1 MSDATSTSSGRVA
14 LVLSGG
20 GARGAYEAGVLSY
33 LFERIYPEL
42 PDGFE
47 FDIVS
52 GTSVGAIHAG
62 FVAASAD
69 QRADR
74 RAAGLLDTWSGMQ
87 LEHVLK
93 LSPTDLFGVPLRA
106 LGLGGARSKRH
117 SASAEV
123 IGGLVDLS
131 PLERLVD
138 QRIPWHGLRANL
150 LAGRPRTLCVS
161 CTDIHTGLVTVF
173 VDGEP
178 VDLTAWDSDSYAQ
191 AIHGQIDSRHV
202 RASAAIPFLF
212 PAVRIDDSFYLDG
225 GLRVNTPLSPA
236 LRLGADKVLVVGL
249 KLAPGKEKV
258 TAQAEDAI
266 TQPAFVLGKMLNVLV
281 LDQLEHELRRMETVN
296 TILEAASRT
305 LGHGCIDSIRSAIG
319 SKRGVEYRRVESVVV
334 RPSRDIGAIAADAHR
349 HRSRLSRRGVLAE
362 LLARTALRGVPDG
375 EADLFS
381 YLFFDASFARPL
393 IELGRADAERQQD
406 EIFKL
411 LS

>member
-1 MSDATSTSSGRVA
+1 MNASVNSGGVA

-33 LFERIYPEL
+33 IFDHIYPKL

-69 QRADR
+69 QPPGE
-74 RAAGLLDTWSGMQ
+74 RAADLIATWSDME
-87 LEHVLK
+87 LDHVLK
-93 LSPTDLFGVPLRA
+93 LSPTDLFGIPLRA
-106 LGLGGARSKRH
+106 LGMGRAKSKRR
-117 SASAEV
+117 SASTEV
-123 IGGLVDLS
+123 IGGLVDIS
-131 PLERLVD
+131 PLERLVEE
-138 QRIPWHGLRANL
+138 RIPWKGLRANL
-150 LAGRPRTLCVS
+150 SARRPRTLCVS

-178 VDLTAWDSDSYAQ
+178 VDLKAWDGDSYAQ
-191 AIHGQIDSRHV
+191 AIHGKIDSRHV

-236 LRLGADKVLVVGL
+236 LRLGADKVLVIGL
-249 KLAPGKEKV
+249 KLAPGDEKV
-258 TAQAEDAI
+258 SSQAEDAI

-281 LDQLEHELRRMETVN
+281 LDQLEHELRRMEIVN
-296 TILEAASRT
+296 TILTAASQT
-305 LGHGCIDSIRSAIG
+305 LGGECLDSIRAAIG
-319 SKRGVEYRRVESVVV
+319 SKRGVEYRQVESVVV
-334 RPSRDIGAIAADAHR
+334 RPSRDIGAIAAEAHR
-349 HRSRLSRRGVLAE
+349 GRGRLTRSRGVLAE
-362 LLARTALRGVPDG
+362 LLARTALRGVPDD

-381 YLFFDASFARPL
+381 YLFFDSSFARPL
-393 IELGRADAERQQD
+393 IELGRADAERQHD
-406 EIFKL
+406 EIMEL